1 MSDLL
6 PREGELFGGAVEPDQ
21 KIEANKEKAH
31 ALEAMAFIQAE
42 IEWADKQIAECDKIT
57 NLNPDSK
64 TPIESQVLAY
74 QMLAELLQVKKGE
87 LIAIADVYAPK
98 R

>member
-6 PREGELFGGAVEPDQ
+6 PREGELFGVAVEPDQ
-21 KIEANKEKAH
+21 KIVANKEKAH

-42 IEWADKQIAECDKIT
+42 IEWADKQIDECDKIS
-57 NLNPDSK
+57 NLDTESTVPL
-64 TPIESQVLAY
+64 ESQVLAY
-74 QMLAELLQVKKGE
+74 QLLKDLLINKKGE
-87 LIAIADVYAPK
+87 LTAIADVYAPK